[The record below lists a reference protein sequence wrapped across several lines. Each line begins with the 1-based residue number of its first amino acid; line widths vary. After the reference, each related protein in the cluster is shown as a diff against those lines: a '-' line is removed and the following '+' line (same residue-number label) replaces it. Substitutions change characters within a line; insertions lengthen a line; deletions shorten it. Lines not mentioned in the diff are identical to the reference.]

1 MGKRSFA
8 VINADDFYDCTAFS
22 EIYDFLVAQ
31 TDESQYAMVGYRL
44 RNTVT
49 EFGSMARGVCEIE
62 NGLLAGVTERTF
74 PPFRTIRCIAQRRSR
89 HAAISP

>member
-1 MGKRSFA
+1 
-8 VINADDFYDCTAFS
+8 
-22 EIYDFLVAQ
+22 
-31 TDESQYAMVGYRL
+31 MVGYRL

-74 PPFRTIRCIAQRRSR
+74 PQRRSR